1 MGSRTLFQIILMAF
15 FFFYFV
21 NIQLNYS
28 KFEVNVLGAEYIQSG
43 RPTHEIRRSIIAH
56 QSHASLHN

>member
-15 FFFYFV
+15 FFYFV
-21 NIQLNYS
+21 NMQLNYS
-28 KFEVNVLGAEYIQSG
+28 KFEVNVLGAEYNQSG